1 MGRTGTV
8 ALALVGL
15 SIVRLAV
22 LRRGIVVRLIRS
34 IDRRGGLFSPRA
46 ASAYAAGA
54 PRLFRGLYR
63 RAADDIVAAIGDR
76 AATIVD
82 VGSGPGDLV
91 RELAGRLP
99 AARIVGVEPADAMR
113 EIAVAGGGVFVAGS
127 AEALPF
133 PDASLDLVV
142 STLSAHHWPDPT
154 SALRELDRV
163 LRPGGEARIYD
174 VRFAAYSP
182 AELGRFAAA
191 AGLEPGRISRMVLP
205 GRLIRPFVLIRLS
218 A

>member
-1 MGRTGTV
+1 MLRLVVFSLMLGG
-8 ALALVGL
+8 LAF
-15 SIVRLAV
+15 AQ
-22 LRRGIVVRLIRS
+22 RGAAVRLIRS

-46 ASAYAAGA
+46 AGAYAAGA
-54 PRLFRGLYR
+54 PRLFRGLHR
-63 RAADDIVAAIGDR
+63 RAADDVVAAIGDR
-76 AATIVD
+76 TATIVD

-91 RELAGRLP
+91 RELAGRLS

-113 EIAVAGGGVFVAGS
+113 EIATARGGAFVAGT

-154 SALRELDRV
+154 AALRELDRV

-182 AELGRFAAA
+182 AELDRFAGV
-191 AGLEPGRISRMVLP
+191 AGLDPGRITRTVLP
-205 GRLIRPFVLIRLS
+205 GRLIRPFVLIHLT